1 MKTRIFLAYITLV
14 LTISM
19 ANAQITTTSNV
30 FITKFNGG
38 VEPEYVTVGS
48 IMPYKVTP
56 YNWGT
61 LAQYM
66 NPSIYKWWLNGN
78 AAGYNL
84 LKSDGTTMLAALP
97 PPNNVY
103 YPDSLISIQW
113 VKTGKYTV
121 RVNEKSMPKTNISTC
136 DRPGDFQT
144 LDVVVADRPNIAW
157 DGPIVHGGCGL
168 DSTLQNI
175 PVTVKGSKQIKVT
188 YTLVF
193 TPQAGSPVATPAQTV
208 IFNTTKN
215 DTISAGNIQINI
227 PKGGFGTYEV
237 AITGITDKIASKC
250 GIVSQPTD
258 YPSDKYTLVA
268 MPSLETSPIE
278 FVTELP

>member
-1 MKTRIFLAYITLV
+1 MKARIFLAYITLV
-14 LTISM
+14 LTTSM
-19 ANAQITTTSNV
+19 ASAQVTTTSGV

-38 VEPEYVTVGS
+38 DEPEYVTVGS

-78 AAGYNL
+78 ATGYNL
-84 LKSDGTTMLAALP
+84 LKSDGTTILAALP
-97 PPNNVY
+97 PPNHVY

-113 VKTGKYTV
+113 VKTGKYTI
-121 RVNEKSMPKTNISTC
+121 RVNEKSMPKNNISTC
-136 DRPGDFQT
+136 DQPGDFQT

-168 DSTLQNI
+168 DSTIQNI
-175 PVTVKGSKQIKVT
+175 PVTVKGSKQITVT

-193 TPQAGSPVATPAQTV
+193 TPQAGIPVATPAQTV

-227 PKGGFGTYEV
+227 PKGGFGKYEV
-237 AITGITDKIASKC
+237 AITGITDKISSKC
-250 GIVSQPTD
+250 GIVSQQTD